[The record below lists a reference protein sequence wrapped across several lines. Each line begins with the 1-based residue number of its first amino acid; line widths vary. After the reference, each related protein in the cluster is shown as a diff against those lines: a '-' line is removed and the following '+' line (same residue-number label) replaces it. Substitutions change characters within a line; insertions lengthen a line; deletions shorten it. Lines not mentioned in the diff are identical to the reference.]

1 MHCVVSW
8 DIKSEGEAWKRLN
21 NQLVEQ
27 LKGYSWV
34 RPLNTFYIVQISSQ
48 AHWASL
54 LGKFQAVVKDD
65 SKEINLVMSPAMQ
78 GGRYDG
84 MLPKDT
90 WEEINNRTT

>member
-8 DIKSEGEAWKRLN
+8 DIKSEGEAWKLLN
-21 NQLVEQ
+21 DQLLEQ

-48 AHWASL
+48 ENWTAL
-54 LGKFQAVVKDD
+54 LNKFQTVAKPGLD
-65 SKEINLVMSPAMQ
+65 KIHLVMSPAMQ

-84 MLPKDT
+84 MLPNST
-90 WEEINNRTT
+90 WEEINKRTT